1 MHTVHLSN
9 WEGWSQDSALSMS
22 HLRVGSEGRGLSVEV
37 PTSLRSL
44 KGKQLISFDNAST
57 AAALGLVFTCCSLGL
72 CYPTAIAVLSI
83 AC

>member
-9 WEGWSQDSALSMS
+9 WEGWSQDSALPMP
-22 HLRVGSEGRGLSVEV
+22 HLRVGSEGRGFSVEV